1 MLNQLFQ
8 RLRGVRHL
16 EWILAIFA
24 VAALLIFV
32 AGLSDGQ
39 PAENVSSLEARL
51 ERVLSAV
58 EGAGE
63 VRVMINEPEAAQAA
77 FMSQD
82 SENKPAGVLVVAQG
96 AGDIGVSMELSR
108 AVQALLG
115 VDAASVEILKMAE
128 ENG

>member
-82 SENKPAGVLVVAQG
+82 HGVQPL
-96 AGDIGVSMELSR
+96 MFNPWFL
-108 AVQALLG
+108 
-115 VDAASVEILKMAE
+115 EIWDRIRCVGMYSA
-128 ENG
+128 